1 MISFYKLHSNPEQLY
16 GYDRMT
22 ATPKLAW
29 ANTNDDQKKKL
40 ESLWAK
46 DPKLAYL
53 YAVNVLHKRFPAG
66 EDTIVTDA
74 AYSYLY
80 AREVLHKRFPA
91 GEDVIARNE
100 SYSYLYAKHI
110 LRDSDPGSWAERYLD
125 SRKAK

>member
-1 MISFYKLHSNPEQLY
+1 MISLYKLHNEPEQLY
-16 GYDRMT
+16 GYDRVIQV
-22 ATPKLAW
+22 PKMAW
-29 ANTNDDQKKKL
+29 EHSNDDQKKKL
-40 ESLWAK
+40 ESLWTK

-80 AREVLHKRFPA
+80 AREVLHKRFPP
-91 GEDVIARNE
+91 GEEVIARNE
-100 SYSYLYAKHI
+100 SYSYLYAKNI
-110 LRDSDPGSWAERYLD
+110 LRDSDPGSWAERYLA

>member
-1 MISFYKLHSNPEQLY
+1 MSDPLEIKNEMAQFDQKNRDFYDSL
-16 GYDRMT
+16 D
-22 ATPKLAW
+22 
-29 ANTNDDQKKKL
+29 DDQKKKL

-66 EDTIVTDA
+66 EDTIATDA

-91 GEDVIARNE
+91 GEDVIARND
-100 SYSYLYAKHI
+100 SYSYLYAKHV
-110 LRDSDPGSWAERYLD
+110 LRDPDPGSWADRY
-125 SRKAK
+125 RAKHGL

>member
-1 MISFYKLHSNPEQLY
+1 MINLYKLHNEPEQLY
-16 GYDRMT
+16 GYDRVIQV
-22 ATPKLAW
+22 PKMAW
-29 ANTNDDQKKKL
+29 EHSNDDQKKKL

-53 YAVNVLHKRFPAG
+53 YAVN
-66 EDTIVTDA
+66 
-74 AYSYLY
+74 
-80 AREVLHKRFPA
+80 VLHKRFPA

-110 LRDSDPGSWAERYLD
+110 LRDSDPGSWAERYLA